1 MMQTD
6 EKDAR
11 LETAPK
17 PPEEMLEVVMID
29 DEEEERERWKDK
41 AGITVVPPRR
51 TVSLPIIEEIDENG
65 ETRYGYGEEEIK
77 EYQGEIYY
85 EGECRQLDQEEYK
98 RTLEAIKQAQA
109 WKDGFKPL
117 RPLEENTTLPRFPME
132 NLPIELFEYC
142 KNLSESMEMSADL
155 AGTAMLGTLAA
166 LLQGRYGEFVS
177 KVHLN
182 PQNRGII
189 NT

>member
-65 ETRYGYGEEEIK
+65 ETRYGYGEEE
-77 EYQGEIYY
+77 
-85 EGECRQLDQEEYK
+85 
-98 RTLEAIKQAQA
+98 
-109 WKDGFKPL
+109 
-117 RPLEENTTLPRFPME
+117 
-132 NLPIELFEYC
+132 
-142 KNLSESMEMSADL
+142 
-155 AGTAMLGTLAA
+155 
-166 LLQGRYGEFVS
+166 
-177 KVHLN
+177 
-182 PQNRGII
+182 
-189 NT
+189 